1 MFLLII
7 PFSGHVPS
15 IVPVRQ
21 VFLGSTVH
29 GLSRTFKFVHVTLLR
44 DAGITSS
51 FPISPFCVLY
61 YFYCYLLQVFS
72 ATKRFKTNL
81 VPLEQYSYSGTVTV
95 KQLHLKP

>member
-21 VFLGSTVH
+21 VFLGSTVY

-44 DAGITSS
+44 DTGITSS
-51 FPISPFCVLY
+51 FPISPFCVLS
-61 YFYCYLLQVFS
+61 LLLLLLFIAS
-72 ATKRFKTNL
+72 FL
-81 VPLEQYSYSGTVTV
+81 SYETF
-95 KQLHLKP
+95 QN